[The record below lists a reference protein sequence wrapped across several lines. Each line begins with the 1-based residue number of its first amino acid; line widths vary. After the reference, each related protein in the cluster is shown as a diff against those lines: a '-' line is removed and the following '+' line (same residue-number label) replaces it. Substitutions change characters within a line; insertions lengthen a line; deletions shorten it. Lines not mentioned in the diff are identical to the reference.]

1 MQSMH
6 KLNKILLLISLSAF
20 CSLAHSKQEQLS
32 TLLIDGEQG
41 LDNFVVIGDGNWQA
55 TEGAIQVSKSEGNS
69 TFLMTKKSYDNFS
82 LEIEFWASDDA
93 NSGIF
98 MRCQDVDN
106 ITDRNCYEANI
117 YDQRPEQNY
126 ATGAIVNVAE
136 APVPAMKVGSKWNT
150 YQITLN
156 SNHLVVTLNGVKT
169 VDVHDS
175 KLRNGPIGLQ
185 CGKGTLKFRKFKMT
199 EIK

>member
-1 MQSMH
+1 MH
-6 KLNKILLLISLSAF
+6 KLNKIFLLISLSVF
-20 CSLAHSKQEQLS
+20 CSLAHTKQEQLS
-32 TLLIDGEQG
+32 KLLIDGEQG
-41 LDNFVVIGDGNWQA
+41 LDDFLVIGDGNWQA

-82 LEIEFWASDDA
+82 LDVEFWASDDA

-136 APVPAMKVGSKWNT
+136 APVPAMKVGGQWNN
-150 YQITLN
+150 YKITLN
-156 SNHLVVTLNGVKT
+156 GNHLKVILNGITT
-169 VDVHDS
+169 VDVNDD
-175 KLRNGPIGLQ
+175 KLSRGPIGLQ
-185 CGKGTLKFRKFKMT
+185 CGKGTLKFRKLKIT
-199 EIK
+199 EI